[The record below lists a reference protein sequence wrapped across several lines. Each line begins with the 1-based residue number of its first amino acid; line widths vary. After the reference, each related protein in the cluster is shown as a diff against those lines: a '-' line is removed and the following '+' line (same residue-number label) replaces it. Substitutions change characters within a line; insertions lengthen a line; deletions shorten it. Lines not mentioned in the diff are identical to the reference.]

1 MFLAKKSNQKSKGKD
16 IKMNKRIT
24 ISLSL
29 AALLSTSVFAQSN
42 YALEQVHVTEQ
53 GTRSVAQNEAFSA
66 PETSKLTIDKL
77 TREELEI
84 ANPKNVFEAINQ
96 TAGANVQFQG
106 RKNSAIITFRGSQN
120 IYSAASFGVILD
132 GALLSPM
139 SSLRILESLSVD
151 IIDSIEVIRDASA
164 LTLGPI
170 AGFGT
175 PNGSPN
181 LGFIVIKTK
190 LPKENGGMAKFSYES
205 FDTKKIDLNYGGI
218 HDKIFY
224 IASVNGLNS
233 DGKKEYNTAEERG
246 SIFLRSGYVG
256 DDFSATISAYY
267 SNVEKETQ
275 KATNPLSA
283 VTDSRWKYEPMENQF
298 VSAIL
303 EKDFDAKN
311 KTTLQLSH
319 SKTTWSQ
326 DMDRANP
333 TTQTTPNIYFNG
345 TQTTDSI
352 DLRHVVKIGNTT
364 LKAGVQTVFY
374 DAPNGELF
382 YEGIQRKEQIY
393 GAFLHASHALDNNKL
408 IIDESIRVDKKH
420 IDSSV
425 ERYDPNSI
433 LVGPTKL
440 NNAKLSIIDDKWAK
454 DSLAFSLG
462 ALYKFSDDLEA
473 TIRFA
478 YLTSGTPSDSLSA
491 DGSDMKDEEHFR
503 YELGVKKVVNQ
514 YFNPTLNLFL
524 YDTKNIKSPLYFGNN
539 NAPYIVFNQ
548 IDQKRYGG
556 EFGFDGRADSLYY
569 SFSYAHAT
577 ANERENE
584 IPKHIVSALMQKSF
598 GTFAL
603 NASGK
608 YISTYESNFFTKD
621 KLYHDVGDFI
631 SINLSVDYNHKLL
644 GNDAK
649 ATIYGRNILNEN
661 YMTIFGFED
670 QGSVFG
676 ASYAFK
682 F

>member
-1 MFLAKKSNQKSKGKD
+1 
-16 IKMNKRIT
+16 MNKKIT

-29 AALLSTSVFAQSN
+29 AVLLNTCAFAQNN
-42 YALEQVHVTEQ
+42 YALEQVNVTEQ

-66 PETSKLTIDKL
+66 PETSKLTIDTL
-77 TREELEI
+77 SAEEIEI

-96 TAGANVQFQG
+96 TAGANVLFQG
-106 RKNSAIITFRGSQN
+106 RKNSAIITFRGSSN

-151 IIDSIEVIRDASA
+151 VIDSIEVIRDASA

-190 LPKENGGMAKFSYES
+190 LPKRNGGMAKFSYES
-205 FDTKKIDLNYGGI
+205 FDTKIADLSYGGI
-218 HDKIFY
+218 HDNIFY
-224 IASVNGLNS
+224 IASINGLNTH
-233 DGKKEYNTAEERG
+233 GKDDYNSAEERG
-246 SIFLRSGYVG
+246 SIFLRSGYIG
-256 DDFSATISAYY
+256 DDFTATISAYY

-275 KATNPLSA
+275 KATASDSM

-298 VSAIL
+298 ISAIF
-303 EKDFDAKN
+303 EKDFNAKN

-319 SKTTWSQ
+319 SKTLWSQ
-326 DMDRANP
+326 DFDRNNP
-333 TTQTTPNIYFNG
+333 STNTAPNVYFKG
-345 TQTTDSI
+345 EQTTDSI
-352 DLRHVVKIGNTT
+352 DLRHALKIGDTII
-364 LKAGVQTVFY
+364 KAGAQALFY

-382 YEGIQRKEQIY
+382 YEGYQRKEQIY
-393 GAFLHASHALDNNKL
+393 GVFLHASHAFDNNKL
-408 IIDESIRVDKKH
+408 IIDESIRIDKKH
-420 IDSSV
+420 IDSSI
-425 ERYDPNSI
+425 ERYDPVAKFAGGKFN
-433 LVGPTKL
+433 L
-440 NNAKLSIIDDKWAK
+440 NNAKLSIIEDTWAK
-454 DSLAFSLG
+454 ESIAFSFG
-462 ALYKFSDDLEA
+462 ALYKFENDLEA
-473 TIRFA
+473 TARFA
-478 YLTSGTPSDSLSA
+478 YLTSGTASGSLSS
-491 DGSDMKDEEHFR
+491 DGSAMKNEEHYR
-503 YELGVKKVVNQ
+503 YELGVKKILNQ
-514 YFNPTLNLFL
+514 YFNPTLNIFL
-524 YDTKNIKSPLYFGNN
+524 YDTKNIKSPLYAGSAAN
-539 NAPYIVFNQ
+539 PIIVFSQ

-556 EFGFDGRADSLYY
+556 ELGFDGRADSLYY

-577 ANERENE
+577 ANQKDNE

-598 GTFAL
+598 GAFAF

-608 YISTYESNFFTKD
+608 YISTYESNFFAKNS
-621 KLYHDVGDFI
+621 LYHDVGDFV
-631 SINLSVDYNHKLL
+631 SINLSIDYNHKLL

-649 ATIYGRNILNEN
+649 ATIYGRNILDER
-661 YMTIFGFED
+661 YMTIYGFED